1 MYSKNEEEIFKILNS
16 NIDGLDSKETEKR
29 LKKLWTKYYSK

>member
-16 NIDGLDSKETEKR
+16 KIIGLDSREALR
-29 LKKLWTKYYSK
+29 FLWLFLFS

>member
-16 NIDGLDSKETEKR
+16 NIDGLDSKETVKR
-29 LKKLWTKYYSK
+29 LWTKYYSK